1 VIGSVSVTTPL
12 TGQGVLVAVGGTLT
26 VTVIGSVAGSLV
38 GASVGS
44 VVAVGAAVALAVGA
58 SVGSAVALAVG
69 SAVALAVGASVGS
82 AVGVA
87 ADTWGRRGASSPDT
101 AISSASTTANSVR
114 PITLYLLILVPIT
127 LSQYRATQY
136 VSAG

>member
-38 GASVGS
+38 GSS
-44 VVAVGAAVALAVGA
+44 VAV
-58 SVGSAVALAVG
+58 AVG

-82 AVGVA
+82 VVGVA
-87 ADTWGRRGASSPDT
+87 ADAPGKRGVSSPDP
-101 AISSASTTANSVR
+101 AMSNASTIMNSVR
-114 PITLYLLILVPIT
+114 LINLFLLILVPIT